1 MAFFIPHPLQ
11 IKATTPLYHWDKG
24 IKLKMLNIKY
34 LKLIQTW
41 NSFNGQFVYT
51 AGEKGIG
58 KGDGRGK
65 SLS

>member
-11 IKATTPLYHWDKG
+11 IKATTPLFLRDKG
-24 IKLKMLNIKY
+24 IKLKKLNIKY

-51 AGEKGIG
+51 VGGKGG
-58 KGDGRGK
+58 KGDGKGK